1 MAAADG
7 AGKDARDLVVDF
19 AERAN
24 RVGDFEYKVGNFRMR
39 RSELDADAIA
49 YYKRMMS
56 ANSVDEI
63 RDFMHTKR
71 SVIQLTD
78 DYAEEIATEGQ
89 VRAAY
94 FAYMDL
100 YNQFIGEEV
109 LAASSRAMQTAG
121 AELATQ
127 AEGLRRFDYA
137 NDTLMTRDLML
148 KKAAFLYEE
157 VRLNQYVSG
166 NMLQMKN
173 FDPKDEVSNA
183 EQFATILEEFKEGR
197 RRISQEAKTFSE
209 NLAELARENPAAM
222 LPLFKAFELTNGEV
236 DSLEKLLAY
245 AQKQLSF

>member
-39 RSELDADAIA
+39 RSSLTLTLLPTSADEC
-49 YYKRMMS
+49 
-56 ANSVDEI
+56 NSVDEI
-63 RDFMHTKR
+63 RDFMHNGR

-78 DYAEEIATEGQ
+78 DYAEEQRRSGTCCVQ
-89 VRAAY
+89 
-94 FAYMDL
+94 AYMDL

-127 AEGLRRFDYA
+127 LKVCVALTMQTTPWWHVTDAEKSCISIWRGASGLPYQVQVA
-137 NDTLMTRDLML
+137 N
-148 KKAAFLYEE
+148 EE
-157 VRLNQYVSG
+157 LWPEDGVT
-166 NMLQMKN
+166 
-173 FDPKDEVSNA
+173 NA

-209 NLAELARENPAAM
+209 TLL
-222 LPLFKAFELTNGEV
+222 
-236 DSLEKLLAY
+236 SLHVKT
-245 AQKQLSF
+245 Q